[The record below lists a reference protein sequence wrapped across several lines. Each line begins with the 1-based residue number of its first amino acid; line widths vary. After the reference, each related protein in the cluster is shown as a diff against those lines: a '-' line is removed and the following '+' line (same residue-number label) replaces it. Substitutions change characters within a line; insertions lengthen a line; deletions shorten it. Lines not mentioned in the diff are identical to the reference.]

1 MKKLS
6 NSELTTFCGQLAL
19 ILRSG
24 ISSIEGLSIMIEDT
38 PEGEGKKILENLLH
52 ETELTGSLYMALEA
66 AGCFPSY
73 MCSMTEIGEQSGRLD
88 DVMNSLAEHYRR
100 EEILAKNIRSAVTYP
115 LVMLGIMTAIILVL
129 IIKVLPVFDQVY
141 RQLGAGLTGFSGAVL
156 KFGRVLGDYKMCI
169 RDSYT
174 RRSESGFFCVFF

>member
-73 MCSMTEIGEQSGRLD
+73 MCSMTEIGEQCRAS
-88 DVMNSLAEHYRR
+88 
-100 EEILAKNIRSAVTYP
+100 
-115 LVMLGIMTAIILVL
+115 
-129 IIKVLPVFDQVY
+129 
-141 RQLGAGLTGFSGAVL
+141 
-156 KFGRVLGDYKMCI
+156 
-169 RDSYT
+169 
-174 RRSESGFFCVFF
+174 